1 MVDFKLLFY
10 PDIVRKADL
19 LRRRFKTKSNKSIS
33 CNLDEN
39 DDSDE
44 KCRCPLLVK
53 FSDNV
58 CEADDDEM

>member
-10 PDIVRKADL
+10 PEIVRKADL

-33 CNLDEN
+33 CNLDDN
-39 DDSDE
+39 NDSDE
-44 KCRCPLLVK
+44 KCRCPHLVK
-53 FSDNV
+53 FNNNV